1 MECQIAEGN
10 FEDLR
15 EITEINKVV
24 FGGTKTIEQIK
35 EKLTLSIYQN
45 PHITLGKIDG
55 KLVGYGTGYFE
66 KGKKYYLWMFG
77 VLPEFRKH
85 GIGKKILEEQ
95 ISFAKNKGYKN
106 FILKTS
112 NKWKDMLRLTIKMG
126 FDIVGFKINEWG
138 SDSAIWLELDLGRA
152 N

>member
-1 MECQIAEGN
+1 MDCEIIEGS
-10 FEDLR
+10 FEDLK
-15 EITEINKVV
+15 EITEINKIV

-35 EKLTLSIYQN
+35 EKLSLSIYQT
-45 PHITLGKIDG
+45 PHITLGRIDG
-55 KLVGYGTGYFE
+55 KLVGYGMGYFE

-77 VLPEFRKH
+77 VLSEFRKC
-85 GIGKKILEEQ
+85 GIGKRILEEQ
-95 ISFAKNKGYKN
+95 IDFAKSKGYKK

-126 FDIVGFKINEWG
+126 FDIVGFKANEWENN
-138 SDSAIWLELDLGRA
+138 SAIWLEIDL